1 MLKNIFSKLALS
13 ILSFGILGAVNVF
26 AQANSCAL
34 KLDVSADDDAP
45 VKGASATAVEVKTG
59 RVYRSVL
66 KSGFPYFAE
75 LPSGG
80 EYKITVTKAG
90 YKRTRDYYIAM
101 CEFAENGVL
110 STFIPM
116 VKGSSKQI
124 YAVQTAPPDD
134 GFTIGERND
143 KAEPVEKNVQAILS
157 ENMNP
162 APVEREPYALPRVH
176 GLESKAGKVLNGL
189 AVSLPKPEY
198 PSAAKA
204 VRASGIVGVEVTI
217 DEEGNVISASA
228 VSGHPLLQT
237 ASVKAAQQAKFRP
250 ALLEGKPVKVTGIIV
265 YNFVAQ

>member
-1 MLKNIFSKLALS
+1 MALL
-13 ILSFGILGAVNVF
+13 ILLFTVLGAINAF

-34 KLDVSADDDAP
+34 KLDVSAENDAP

-75 LPSGG
+75 FSGGG

-90 YKRTRDYYIAM
+90 YKRTRDFYIAM

-116 VKGSSKQI
+116 VKGSSRQI
-124 YAVQTAPPDD
+124 YAVQLGAPNE
-134 GFTIGERND
+134 GYVSGERNGN
-143 KAEPVEKNVQAILS
+143 PVAVKRSVATVLS

-162 APVEREPYALPRVH
+162 APVEGEPNPLPRVMPAQ
-176 GLESKAGKVLNGL
+176 KPAAVKVVLNGS

-198 PSAAKA
+198 PQAARA
-204 VRASGIVGVEVTI
+204 VRASGTVSVQVTI
-217 DEEGNVISASA
+217 DEEGNVISADA
-228 VSGHPLLQT
+228 VGGHPLLQP
-237 ASVKAAQQAKFRP
+237 AAVKAAQQAKFRP
-250 ALLEGKPVKVTGIIV
+250 TRLSGTPVKVTGIIT

>member
-1 MLKNIFSKLALS
+1 LKNILSKFTLL
-13 ILSFGILGAVNVF
+13 ILSFAVLGAIDAF

-34 KLDVSADDDAP
+34 KLDVLAENDAP
-45 VKGASATAVEVKTG
+45 VKGASATAVDAKTG

-66 KSGFPYFAE
+66 KSGFPYFAK
-75 LPSGG
+75 LPGGG

-90 YKRTRDYYIAM
+90 YKRTRDYYVTM

-124 YAVQTAPPDD
+124 YAVQAGAPKE
-134 GFTIGERND
+134 GFVIGERND
-143 KAEPVEKNVQAILS
+143 NPATVKRSVRAILS

-162 APVEREPYALPRVH
+162 APVEGEPYPLPRVMPAQ
-176 GLESKAGKVLNGL
+176 KPATGKVLNGS

-198 PSAAKA
+198 PAAARA
-204 VRASGIVGVEVTI
+204 VRASGTVSVQVTI

-228 VSGHPLLQT
+228 VSGHPLLQPS
-237 ASVKAAQQAKFRP
+237 AVKAAQEAKFRP
-250 ALLEGKPVKVTGIIV
+250 TRLSGTPVKVTGIIT